1 MTDIQQAKYEP
12 GRGASPTRL
21 SAEQLGDFLAEHQM
35 GALATIKRD
44 GHPHLSTVAYQW
56 NPAARLISIG
66 STADRLK
73 VRQLV
78 RDPHAALYVSSP
90 DHLTFAVAEGTAEI
104 SPVST
109 VPGDATGRELLALF
123 PGFDN
128 PADTQAFLAN
138 MVEDNRLVIRLRVT
152 KLYGDTLAGDR

>member
-1 MTDIQQAKYEP
+1 MTDVEQTKYEP
-12 GRGASPTRL
+12 GRGAAPTRL
-21 SAEQLGDFLAEHQM
+21 SAERLENFLAEHRM
-35 GALATIKRD
+35 GALSTIKRD

-56 NPAARLISIG
+56 NPTARLISIA

-73 VRQLV
+73 VRQLT
-78 RDPHAALYVSSP
+78 RDPHAALYVSSS

-109 VPGDATGRELLALF
+109 VPGDAVGRELLALF
-123 PGFDN
+123 PEFDN
-128 PADTQAFLAN
+128 PGDEQAFLTN

-152 KLYGDTLAGDR
+152 KLYGDTLTGDR